1 MASSFTFPTGKCDSR
16 SDASRSSQTGP
27 AVTPNSKSCLM
38 PSPLTLSATELLSA
52 YRTKALSPVEVL
64 TACFDRIDRFEPKVN
79 AFVLQDRDGA
89 LKAAET
95 SERRWLRRE
104 ALGPGDGI
112 PATVKDNIAWSGHPN
127 RQGSCLTSK
136 QPVDFDAPA
145 VARLKEAGCVLL
157 GKTTMPEF
165 GWKGVGDS
173 PLTGITRNPWHLER
187 TSGGSSSG
195 AAVAA
200 ALGMGV
206 FHLGTDAAGSVRIP
220 ASFTGVVGLKPSYGR
235 VPSFPPSVMGGLAHI
250 GPLTRTVTDAA
261 HLLSIIAQP
270 DSRDPTAWN
279 VPAPDYRWGLDGGIK
294 GLRVAWSPT
303 LGFATQ
309 IDPDVAHVTA
319 YAARAFADLGAI
331 VDEVDPGLA
340 DPIDILTTLWTAG
353 AALALRAYEPD
364 SWSLCDAGLVQSA
377 QRGVS
382 VSGADVVEALT
393 RKRLA
398 LSNHLDALFSK
409 YDLLLTP
416 QMPTAAIP
424 VGSDMPPPGFAGVED
439 WGANWTNWSP
449 FTYPINIAQLP
460 AISVPCGFTR
470 DGLPVGLQIV
480 GPLRSDA
487 LVLRAA
493 RAFEALN
500 PITTLDTAA
509 AISAAAVDCNEA
521 PCRRGSLSVAA
532 QVHGGVEC
540 QED

>member
-1 MASSFTFPTGKCDSR
+1 MRNP
-16 SDASRSSQTGP
+16 
-27 AVTPNSKSCLM
+27 V
-38 PSPLTLSATELLSA
+38 TLSAAELLSA
-52 YRTKALSPVEVL
+52 YRTKTLSPVEVL

-89 LKAAET
+89 LKAAKA
-95 SERRWLRRE
+95 SERRWLRGE
-104 ALGPGDGI
+104 PLGPGDGI

-165 GWKGVGDS
+165 GWKAVGDS
-173 PLTGITRNPWHLER
+173 PLTGTTRNPWHLER

-220 ASFTGVVGLKPSYGR
+220 ASFTGVVGLKPSYGC
-235 VPSFPPSVMGGLAHI
+235 VPSFPASVMGGLAHI

-261 HLLSIIAQP
+261 HMLSIIAQP

-279 VPAPDYRWGLDGGIK
+279 LPVPEYHEGLDAGIN
-294 GLRVAWSPT
+294 GLRLSWSPN
-303 LGFATQ
+303 LGFVKH
-309 IDPDVAHVTA
+309 IDPDVARVTA
-319 YAARAFADLGAI
+319 VAAKAFADLGTT
-331 VDEVDPGLA
+331 VDEVDPGFS

-364 SWSLCDAGLVQSA
+364 SWSFCDTGLVQSA
-377 QRGVS
+377 QRGAS
-382 VSGADVVEALT
+382 VTGADVIEALT

-398 LSNHLDALFSK
+398 LSNRLDALFSK

-439 WGANWTNWSP
+439 WGASWTNWSP
-449 FTYPINIAQLP
+449 FTYPFNVAQLP
-460 AISVPCGFTR
+460 AIAVPCGFTR

-480 GPLRSDA
+480 GPPRSDA

-493 RAFEALN
+493 RAFEALS
-500 PITTLDTAA
+500 PFTTLDTAA
-509 AISAAAVDCNEA
+509 AFSAGAVDFSEA
-521 PCRRGSLSVAA
+521 SRQRRSVAA
-532 QVHGGVEC
+532 AAGVHGGVEC